1 MVNRGF
7 IKSKISR
14 FMNDISI
21 KPSEKIDH
29 FMADLADWRGEV
41 LTNIRKII
49 HEVDPAIVEEWK
61 WMGTPVFSHD
71 GIVVVT
77 MAFKDK
83 VKLGFLYGA
92 SLPDP
97 DKLFNAELNGN
108 QRRAIEYHLGDK
120 IKERPLKILLR
131 SAIAR
136 NLAKK
141 LTK

>member
-1 MVNRGF
+1 
-7 IKSKISR
+7 
-14 FMNDISI
+14 MNDISI

-29 FMADLADWRGEV
+29 YIADLADWRGEV

-49 HEVDPAIVEEWK
+49 HEVDPDIVEEWK
-61 WMGTPVFSHD
+61 WMGTPVYYHD
-71 GIVVVT
+71 GGIVVVT

-108 QRRAIEYHLGDK
+108 QRRAIELHQGDK
-120 IKERPLKILLR
+120 IKERPLKILLH
-131 SAIAR
+131 SAIAHHQ
-136 NLAKK
+136 AKK

>member
-1 MVNRGF
+1 
-7 IKSKISR
+7 
-14 FMNDISI
+14 MNDISI

-29 FMADLADWRGEV
+29 YITDLADWRGEV

-49 HEVDPAIVEEWK
+49 HETDPEIVEEWK
-61 WMGTPVFSHD
+61 WMGTPAFYHD
-71 GIVVVT
+71 GLVVAI

-108 QRRAIEYHLGDK
+108 QRRAVEVHLGDK
-120 IKERPLKILLR
+120 IKVRSLKNLLR
-131 SAIAR
+131 SAIAH
-136 NLAKK
+136 NQAKK
-141 LTK
+141 LVKKRNDE